1 VNSRSASSGTN
12 GSTAGSGCWNWRI
25 RGLRTLGA
33 RVAGALLVVVAAAVV
48 LLDAGVVAAA
58 GAAVILDVGVVVVV
72 LDVGVVA
79 VVLDVGVVA
88 VVLDVGAGAGAI
100 AATTGAIALVA
111 VGGTL
116 ITVAVLALVEDAVV
130 VGSFGLG
137 VCQLLLLLCGACFAA
152 GTMGS
157 IGVVALAGGALGEG
171 VALALAFGLRTPM
184 CFGLTGTV

>member
-1 VNSRSASSGTN
+1 VNSRSALSGTN

-58 GAAVILDVGVVVVV
+58 GAAVVLDVGVVV
-72 LDVGVVA
+72 